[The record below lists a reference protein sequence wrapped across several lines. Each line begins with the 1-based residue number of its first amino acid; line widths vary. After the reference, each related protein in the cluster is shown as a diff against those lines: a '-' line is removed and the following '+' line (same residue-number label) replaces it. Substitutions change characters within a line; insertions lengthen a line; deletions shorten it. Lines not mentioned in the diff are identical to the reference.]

1 MWRTVKLGDVVSY
14 TKSNAEGS
22 RLPYVGMENIASETL
37 ELIGDIHVPESTSTT
52 FEFNESHVLFGRLRP
67 YLRKVL
73 IPSFRGQCS
82 TEIFCLKPS
91 CELLREYLAY
101 WLLEPTVSKQIVSTS
116 TGARMPRA
124 NMNKLLEFE
133 FVLPPLAEQQ
143 RIVAKLD
150 AAFAEIE
157 SSIKL
162 VETKQAN
169 AEKLKAS
176 LLNASLRGDAE
187 MWTQGCI
194 GDVLA
199 VIQNGVN
206 CKQDKSG
213 VGQKITRIET
223 IAASTINYNRT
234 GFSEL
239 DSKQIAKAKLE
250 AGDILFSHI
259 NSPIHVG
266 KSAVYDGKEALYHG
280 INLLRMRPIEA
291 VDSSYFNLFLN
302 SLYHSGYWKRTSK
315 QSVNQASVNQTDIKS
330 VPFSF
335 PPLAEQQRIV
345 AKLDAAFGEI
355 DTAKSAVASQ
365 RSNYSALKSAIL
377 AQELQPPQSEAA

>member
-101 WLLEPTVSKQIVSTS
+101 WLLESTVSKQIVSTS

-176 LLNASLRGDAE
+176 LLAASLKGDDA
-187 MWTQGCI
+187 MWKTVKL
-194 GDVLA
+194 GDVCDFQGGSQPPKKEFVFEPQHGYIRFLQIRDFKSDKNVTFIPMSKKNRLCNTDDILIGRYGA
-199 VIQNGVN
+199 SVGQILRGLEGAYNVALMKTIPNVKMISKGWLYSYLNSPLFQKPLMEVSSRSAQNGFS
-206 CKQDKSG
+206 KDDISG
-213 VGQKITRIET
+213 
-223 IAASTINYNRT
+223 
-234 GFSEL
+234 FEL
-239 DSKQIAKAKLE
+239 PL
-250 AGDILFSHI
+250 
-259 NSPIHVG
+259 
-266 KSAVYDGKEALYHG
+266 
-280 INLLRMRPIEA
+280 
-291 VDSSYFNLFLN
+291 
-302 SLYHSGYWKRTSK
+302 
-315 QSVNQASVNQTDIKS
+315 
-330 VPFSF
+330 

-345 AKLDAAFGEI
+345 AKLDAAFAEI
-355 DTAKSAVASQ
+355 DTVFSTTTLAKE
-365 RSNYSALKSAIL
+365 NFLALKASLL
-377 AQELQPPQSEAA
+377 AQELSPSEAA

>member
-1 MWRTVKLGDVVSY
+1 MWRTVNLGDVVSY

-150 AAFAEIE
+150 AAFAEIDRAVE
-157 SSIKL
+157 IENEKNVQIKRLLSNTIRAKIQKMMVANGSKPLADFCELKNGFAFKSTKFCDTGTPILRISNIQDGSITTDKMVYASQEDYKENL
-162 VETKQAN
+162 DKYIVKKDALLIAMSGATTGKVGINRSEQDFYLNQRVGMLIPNTSLDRDFLYFFLTTKVN
-169 AEKLKAS
+169 E
-176 LLNASLRGDAE
+176 LLNISAGAAQPNLSA
-187 MWTQGCI
+187 TQI
-194 GDVLA
+194 REIELPNITLDE
-199 VIQNGVN
+199 
-206 CKQDKSG
+206 
-213 VGQKITRIET
+213 QKV
-223 IAASTINYNRT
+223 
-234 GFSEL
+234 FSE
-239 DSKQIAKAKLE
+239 S
-250 AGDILFSHI
+250 I
-259 NSPIHVG
+259 NGLKV
-266 KSAVYDGKEALYHG
+266 
-280 INLLRMRPIEA
+280 
-291 VDSSYFNLFLN
+291 
-302 SLYHSGYWKRTSK
+302 
-315 QSVNQASVNQTDIKS
+315 
-330 VPFSF
+330 
-335 PPLAEQQRIV
+335 
-345 AKLDAAFGEI
+345 EI
-355 DTAKSAVASQ
+355 DLLQSACAQKLAQLATV
-365 RSNYSALKSAIL
+365 KSAIL
-377 AQELQPPQSEAA
+377 AQELQPKQSDAA